1 MYFRKNIGKTI
12 IIFLIL
18 AVSVFCLSFISTLV
32 DSVYTTAKEAVVDP
46 LSRFTVIIENGMQ
59 DEDSVSLTDNPHL
72 DKLIDVTVSDVT
84 IKTVFGTTSS
94 YIICSD
100 DADVIADVAERSGID
115 LDVSALGADKV
126 IMHEDILKNKGAK
139 VGDKIGDFEVADTFS
154 GSMKMT
160 FGMVTSEKYETLRS
174 DVQMYAAFPKLGE
187 MSAMN
192 EWFGDVLVG
201 PSGSGKSTLLYMLS
215 ALRKPTG
222 GSIPFN
228 GKIIDTDRI
237 AERTRAEKFG
247 FIFQRHFLIPYLT
260 VMENVRMGT
269 GSKTADRDIKELLD
283 RLSIADLA
291 DKKPF
296 QMSGGQC
303 QRAAIARALIKKPSV
318 IFADEPT
325 ASLDRTNAD
334 NIYSLLRECADRSI
348 VIIATHDIS
357 LLAGDEDIYRIADC
371 KVEKE
376 PWS

>member
-1 MYFRKNIGKTI
+1 MKLTAQSISMEYKDGERIKKI
-12 IIFLIL
+12 I
-18 AVSVFCLSFISTLV
+18 
-32 DSVYTTAKEAVVDP
+32 DSVDLCFESP
-46 LSRFTVIIENGMQ
+46 GM
-59 DEDSVSLTDNPHL
+59 N
-72 DKLIDVTVSDVT
+72 
-84 IKTVFGTTSS
+84 
-94 YIICSD
+94 
-100 DADVIADVAERSGID
+100 
-115 LDVSALGADKV
+115 
-126 IMHEDILKNKGAK
+126 
-139 VGDKIGDFEVADTFS
+139 
-154 GSMKMT
+154 
-160 FGMVTSEKYETLRS
+160 
-174 DVQMYAAFPKLGE
+174 
-187 MSAMN
+187 
-192 EWFGDVLVG
+192 VLVG

-222 GSIPFN
+222 GSILFN